1 LTSSSITAN
10 SIAAKSMTSQGLTPP
25 AIAAEPITAE
35 AIAAEPIAAE
45 AIAAEAI
52 AADGLAD
59 DGNGSQGPPG
69 DGPAPSVPL
78 TVHWREQGKVIH
90 HQVPAGEYILRSF
103 EQQGDPLPFSC
114 RQGCCTAC
122 AVRVLQGSI
131 DQRESLGL
139 SQALRD
145 QGYGLLCVARA
156 TGPLVVETQA
166 EDEVYEL
173 QFGRFFGR
181 GKVRSGLPLEEE

>member
-1 LTSSSITAN
+1 MAAN
-10 SIAAKSMTSQGLTPP
+10 SISANSINFQGLQPLAIVAEAP
-25 AIAAEPITAE
+25 AAPAPAAEGSHAPAP
-35 AIAAEPIAAE
+35 AAEGPAAE
-45 AIAAEAI
+45 AKTARC
-52 AADGLAD
+52 D
-59 DGNGSQGPPG
+59 GPPAPIEASS
-69 DGPAPSVPL
+69 GPSFPI
-78 TVHWREQGKVIH
+78 TVHWLEQGRVIQ

-131 DQRESLGL
+131 DQREALGL
-139 SQALRD
+139 SQELRA

>member
-25 AIAAEPITAE
+25 AIAAEPNTAE

-69 DGPAPSVPL
+69 DGPAPSFPI